1 MARRL
6 IPFFILALALALVP
20 GPARPG
26 EPVRVRG
33 YLSPTT
39 PGKTPDKLVFI
50 FRDRDGTER
59 TLLYRGR
66 FVRDRKNARVLNF
79 GGFAE
84 ELTPPQPP
92 PAPPPTPEPSEAAA
106 ALLAAANRARAA
118 AGLSALQDEPRLDR
132 AAQGWA
138 EFCARAGT
146 LSHFGPAGT
155 TDADPWTRLRA
166 AGFPA
171 TYDSANENAAAWQ
184 TTYQQVI
191 NDWLD
196 SPGHRANL
204 LNPKWNYAGGGA
216 ATAADGRKYYI
227 QDYAA
232 E

>member
-1 MARRL
+1 VIRRWL
-6 IPFFILALALALVP
+6 PLLLLAPVALAA
-20 GPARPG
+20 GADDSAR
-26 EPVRVRG
+26 VAG
-33 YLSPTT
+33 YLSPV
-39 PGKTPDKLVFI
+39 PSRAPRKLVF
-50 FRDRDGTER
+50 RVPQADGSVLE
-59 TLLYRGR
+59 YFYQGR
-66 FVRDRKNARVLNF
+66 FARSRDNRVITFAGPATVRVIPAPK
-79 GGFAE
+79 
-84 ELTPPQPP
+84 PP
-92 PAPPPTPEPSEAAA
+92 PAPPEEPESSEAAA
-106 ALLAAANRARAA
+106 ALLAAANRARQA

>member
-155 TDADPWTRLRA
+155 TDADPWTRARA

-171 TYDSANENAAAWQ
+171 TYQNLNENAAAGQ
-184 TTYQQVI
+184 RSAAEAMQ
-191 NDWLD
+191 DWLQ

-204 LNPKWNYAGGGA
+204 LNPKWTNVGGGM
-216 ATAADGRKYYI
+216 ATGADGTMYWV
-227 QDYAA
+227 QDFAS

>member
-6 IPFFILALALALVP
+6 IPFFILALAP
-20 GPARPG
+20 GLARPG
-26 EPVRVRG
+26 EPVRVQG

-84 ELTPPQPP
+84 ELTPPKP
-92 PAPPPTPEPSEAAA
+92 PPPTAEEPEPSEAAR
-106 ALLAAANRARAA
+106 ALLDAANAARRA
-118 AGLSALQDEPRLDR
+118 AGLSVLKDEPRLDR

-155 TDADPWTRLRA
+155 TDADPWTRARA

-171 TYDSANENAAAWQ
+171 TYQNLNENAAAGQ
-184 TTYQQVI
+184 RSAAEAMQG
-191 NDWLD
+191 WLR

-204 LNPKWNYAGGGA
+204 LNPKWIHVGGGMA
-216 ATAADGRKYYI
+216 M
-227 QDYAA
+227 AA
-232 E
+232 EGTDYWVQDFASE